1 MFIRANL
8 YGIDMNKRTYD
19 PATRTEPN
27 SKLKIPEAQ
36 GVVVGAVFLMIMFI
50 FIPVAFYKNLGL
62 EDGQFP
68 FDEYVKYL
76 AALLSTCC
84 MIFLGFADDVLDLRW
99 RHKLLMPMIATLPLL
114 MVYFVSFNLTL
125 IIVPV
130 PVRWLF
136 GYSINIGVLYYIYMG
151 MLAIFCTNAINI
163 HAGINGI
170 EAGQSLIIAL
180 SVAVFNFIEIGG
192 EFGEAHLF
200 SLYFL
205 QPFIA
210 VCLALLMHNWYPSRV
225 FVGDTFCY
233 FAGMTFAVVAILGHF
248 SKTML
253 LFFIPQTF
261 NFIFS
266 VPQLFHIVPCP
277 RHRLPRY
284 NSQTDKLH
292 MSYTVMK
299 RSQLGFVGWLIVRIF
314 HLLRLVH
321 VRESKKENKDIIE
334 CSNMTIINLALNML
348 GPMHEASLTIYLL
361 IVQVCCSLLAFFIRY
376 PLAWMV
382 YDT

>member
-8 YGIDMNKRTYD
+8 YGIDMNKRTS
-19 PATRTEPN
+19 PITRTETN
-27 SKLKIPEAQ
+27 SKRKIPEAQ
-36 GVVVGAVFLMIMFI
+36 GVVVGAVFLMIMFM

-62 EDGQFP
+62 NDGKFP
-68 FDEYVKYL
+68 FREYVKYL
-76 AALLSTCC
+76 AALLSICC

-99 RHKLLMPMIATLPLL
+99 RHKLLMPMMASLPLL
-114 MVYFVSFNLTL
+114 MVYFVSFGLTI

-136 GYSINIGVLYYIYMG
+136 GYSIDIGVLYYIYMG
-151 MLAIFCTNAINI
+151 MLSIFCTNAINI
-163 HAGINGI
+163 YAGINGI
-170 EAGQSLIIAL
+170 EAGQSLVIAL
-180 SVAVFNFIEIGG
+180 SVAVFNFIELSG
-192 EFGEAHLF
+192 EFGNAHLF

-205 QPFIA
+205 LPFIA
-210 VCLALLMHNWYPSRV
+210 VCLALFLHNWYPSQV

-253 LFFIPQTF
+253 LFFIPQIF

-266 VPQLFHIVPCP
+266 VPQLFHLVPCP

-284 NSQTDKLH
+284 NGQTDKLH
-292 MSYTVMK
+292 MSYSVMK
-299 RSQLGFVGWLIVRIF
+299 RSKLSFVGRLILRIF
-314 HLLRLVH
+314 RLFHLVH
-321 VRESKKENKDIIE
+321 VRESKKDKEVFTE
-334 CSNMTIINLALNML
+334 CSNMTIINLALNIL
-348 GPMHEASLTIYLL
+348 GPTHEASLTIYLL

-376 PLAWMV
+376 PLARMV
-382 YDT
+382 YET